1 MNLLITLLLG
11 AFIILGALAVHL
23 FKRHEIIEQVSIA
36 FACGTM
42 VMLVILDLLP
52 EAFEAV
58 GGGRW
63 YLILLFTL
71 LGLLLLKLLD
81 HWVPDHD
88 DAHGTHHDC
97 TEENVMHI
105 GIMSS
110 VAVLLHNMIEG
121 MAVYSLAMEST
132 RMGLL
137 VALGVGL
144 HNIPMGMIITAT
156 LEHEPRR
163 FRWTV
168 LAVAAVSTFLGGLVM
183 HLLSFAVSPFLLGV
197 LIALTLGMLL
207 YIIIFELVP
216 HLLHSPNK
224 KLSII
229 CALAGMALILVSTLF
244 E

>member
-1 MNLLITLLLG
+1 MNLFITLLLG
-11 AFIILGALAVHL
+11 VFIILGALAVHL
-23 FKRHEIIEQVSIA
+23 FKRHELIEQVSIA

-42 VMLVILDLLP
+42 VMLVFLDLLP
-52 EAFEAV
+52 EAVEAV
-58 GGGRW
+58 GGSRW
-63 YLILLFTL
+63 YLVVLFAV
-71 LGLLLLKLLD
+71 LGIALLKLLD

-88 DAHGTHHDC
+88 NAHGLAHDC

-137 VALGVGL
+137 VAFGVGL

-163 FRWTV
+163 FRWAV
-168 LAVAAVSTFLGGLVM
+168 LAIAAVSTFLGGLIM
-183 HLLSFAVSPFLLGV
+183 HLVSSAVSPFLLGV
-197 LIALTLGMLL
+197 LIALTLGMLI
-207 YIIIFELVP
+207 YIIVFELVP
-216 HLLHSPNK
+216 HLLHSSNK
-224 KLSII
+224 KLSIL
-229 CALAGMALILVSTLF
+229 CALAGVILILLSTLF

>member
-1 MNLLITLLLG
+1 MNLFITLLLG
-11 AFIILGALAVHL
+11 VFIILGALAVHL
-23 FKRHEIIEQVSIA
+23 FKRHELIEQVSIA

-42 VMLVILDLLP
+42 VMLVFLDLLP
-52 EAFEAV
+52 EAVEAV
-58 GGGRW
+58 GSSRW
-63 YLILLFTL
+63 YLVVLFAIL
-71 LGLLLLKLLD
+71 GVVLLKLLD

-88 DAHGTHHDC
+88 HAHGLQHDC

-110 VAVLLHNMIEG
+110 IAVLLHNMIEG
-121 MAVYSLAMEST
+121 MAVYGLAMEST

-144 HNIPMGMIITAT
+144 HNIPMGMIITPT

-168 LAVAAVSTFLGGLVM
+168 LAIAAVSTFLGGLIM
-183 HLLSFAVSPFLLGV
+183 HLVSFAISPFLLGV
-197 LIALTLGMLL
+197 LIALTLGMLI
-207 YIIIFELVP
+207 YIIGFELVP
-216 HLLHSPNK
+216 HLLHSSNK
-224 KLSII
+224 KLSVL
-229 CALAGMALILVSTLF
+229 CALAGVILILLSTLF

>member
-23 FKRHEIIEQVSIA
+23 FKRHELIELVSIA

-42 VMLVILDLLP
+42 VMLVFLDLLP
-52 EAFEAV
+52 EAIEAV
-58 GGGRW
+58 GGSKW
-63 YLILLFTL
+63 YLVVIFAV
-71 LGLLLLKLLD
+71 LGVLLLKLLD

-88 DAHGTHHDC
+88 DAHGLHHEC

-121 MAVYSLAMEST
+121 MAVYGMAMEST

-156 LEHEPRR
+156 LEHESRK

-168 LAVAAVSTFLGGLVM
+168 LAIAAVSTFLGGLIM
-183 HLLSFAVSPFLLGV
+183 HLVSSAISPFLLGI
-197 LIALTLGMLL
+197 LIALTLGMLI
-207 YIIIFELVP
+207 YIIVFELIP
-216 HLLHSPNK
+216 HLLHSPNN
-224 KLSII
+224 KLSVL
-229 CALAGMALILVSTLF
+229 CALAGVVLILISTLF

>member
-1 MNLLITLLLG
+1 MNLFITLLLG
-11 AFIILGALAVHL
+11 VFIILGALAVHL
-23 FKRHEIIEQVSIA
+23 FKRHELIEQVSIA

-42 VMLVILDLLP
+42 VMLVFLDLLP
-52 EAFEAV
+52 EAVEAV
-58 GGGRW
+58 GGSRW
-63 YLILLFTL
+63 YLVVLFAV
-71 LGLLLLKLLD
+71 LGIALLKLLD

-88 DAHGTHHDC
+88 NAHGLAHDC

-156 LEHEPRR
+156 LKHEPRR

-168 LAVAAVSTFLGGLVM
+168 LAIAAVSTFLGGLIM
-183 HLLSFAVSPFLLGV
+183 HLVSAAVSPFLLGV
-197 LIALTLGMLL
+197 LIALTLGMLI
-207 YIIIFELVP
+207 YIIVFELVP
-216 HLLHSPNK
+216 HLLHSSNK
-224 KLSII
+224 KLSIL
-229 CALAGMALILVSTLF
+229 CALAGVILILLSTLF

>member
-1 MNLLITLLLG
+1 MNLFITLLLG
-11 AFIILGALAVHL
+11 VFIILGALAVHL
-23 FKRHEIIEQVSIA
+23 FKRHELIEQVSIA

-42 VMLVILDLLP
+42 VMLVFLDLLP
-52 EAFEAV
+52 EAVEAV
-58 GGGRW
+58 GGSRW
-63 YLILLFTL
+63 YLVVLFAV
-71 LGLLLLKLLD
+71 LGIALLKLLD

-88 DAHGTHHDC
+88 NAHGLAHDC

-168 LAVAAVSTFLGGLVM
+168 LAIAAVSTFLGGLIM
-183 HLLSFAVSPFLLGV
+183 HLVSAAVSPFLLGV
-197 LIALTLGMLL
+197 LIALTLGMLI
-207 YIIIFELVP
+207 YIIVFELVP
-216 HLLHSPNK
+216 HLLHSSNK
-224 KLSII
+224 KLSIL
-229 CALAGMALILVSTLF
+229 CALAGVILILLSTLF